1 VFLKNHWYVAAEP
14 HELDA
19 GPLARMILGEPV
31 VLYRRADGAPAA
43 LEDRCCH
50 RRMPLS
56 HGRVCGNNLE
66 CGYHGLVFAPDGAC
80 VAIPNQDRIP
90 PGARVRS
97 YPCVER
103 WGWIWI
109 FPGDARRAEATPPP
123 DFFQHGSAGWTAVG
137 GYLHVG
143 ANHQLLVDN
152 LLDLS
157 HVGYVHRGS
166 IGTDDAKAGLKTERG
181 PDWVRMTRTAGP
193 MPPPPLYAA
202 QGLRDPVNQKQVM
215 RFAPGA
221 NIWIDID
228 TFEARAA
235 DVRSIFFT
243 ILNAITPETAT
254 SCHYFFANARN
265 FAHDDAKLS
274 ELLRKGTFEAFGEDK
289 LVLEAQQKI
298 IDLDPAAPQ
307 IDIDADAG
315 GLQARRIVDRLLAEE
330 NAAQAAA

>member
-1 VFLKNHWYVAAEP
+1 MFLKNYWYVAAEP
-14 HELDA
+14 QELDA
-19 GPLARMILGEPV
+19 GPLARIILGEPV

-43 LEDRCCH
+43 LENRCCH

-56 HGRVCGNNLE
+56 HGRVAGNDLQ
-66 CGYHGLVFAPDGAC
+66 CGYHGLTFAPDGAC
-80 VAIPNQDRIP
+80 VAIPNQTRIP
-90 PGARVRS
+90 PGVRVRS

-103 WGWIWI
+103 WGWVWI
-109 FPGDARRAEATPPP
+109 FPGDADRAEATPLP
-123 DFFQHGSAGWTAVG
+123 DFSQHGSDGWTAVG

-143 ANHQLLVDN
+143 GNHQLLVDN

-157 HVGYVHRGS
+157 HVGFVHRGS
-166 IGTDDAKAGLKTERG
+166 IGTDDSAAKLKLERG
-181 PDWVRMTRTAGP
+181 PDWVRLTRNAGP

-202 QGLRDPVNQKQVM
+202 QGLRDPVNQNKVM

-228 TFEARAA
+228 TVEARENG
-235 DVRSIFFT
+235 RSIFFT
-243 ILNAITPETAT
+243 ILNSITPETAT

-265 FAHDDAKLS
+265 FALDDAKLS
-274 ELLRKGTFEAFGEDK
+274 ALLHKGTHEAFGEDK

-315 GLQARRIVDRLLAEE
+315 GLQARRIVDRLLAEQ
-330 NAAQAAA
+330 NAAQAAE